1 MYIAALNKTTTL
13 CISTIFLLINSYC
26 CVAQI
31 QGCTDVLASNYNAA
45 ATNNNG
51 SCTYSVTNY
60 TPPIQVSS
68 ISSTLDETSG
78 LQIVNK
84 DLWTFN
90 DSGGDPAIYKID
102 SLTNTILQ
110 KVTIGGATNIDWE
123 DIAYDGTYLYI
134 GDFGNNDNGART
146 NLRIY
151 KIPVAAIPP
160 HSTNATYTIAAN
172 LVQVINFTYADQ
184 PQPPVAQSNTNNI
197 KYDCEAML
205 VDSGKIHLFTKD
217 RVNFSTT
224 HYIINSTNAGTYA
237 LLPVETLATNYL
249 VTAADKAP
257 NQNVIILFGYQ
268 KTGVALH
275 FIHLLSNYNNGQFFN
290 GNKRLLNLPDVTIMG
305 QGEGITFRDDS
316 TGYISNEQVNA
327 GITIPQRLR
336 FFNIGGY
343 ISSWVKRYTFIGTGN
358 WSIESNWKNNHKPPT
373 ILPPQAEII
382 IDPLATGQCILDI
395 PYTIPT
401 SCKIAVLNNK
411 KFLVQGNLSIQ

>member
-1 MYIAALNKTTTL
+1 MNIVAKNKIRISIITAILL
-13 CISTIFLLINSYC
+13 CLQCLSC
-26 CVAQI
+26 KAQV

-45 ATNNNG
+45 ATINNG

-60 TPPIQVSS
+60 TPPIQVNS

-78 LQIVNK
+78 LQIINK

-110 KVTIGGATNIDWE
+110 KVTIGGATNVDWE
-123 DIAYDGTYLYI
+123 DIAYDGTHLYI

-146 NLRIY
+146 NLKIY
-151 KIPVAAIPP
+151 KVPVAAIPP
-160 HSTNATYTIAAN
+160 HTTNATYTVASN

-184 PQPPVAQSNTNNI
+184 PQPPEAQSSTNNI

-205 VDSGKIHLFTKD
+205 IDSGKIHLFTKD
-217 RVNFSTT
+217 RVNLSTT
-224 HYIINSTNAGTYA
+224 HYIINTTNAGTFA
-237 LLPVETLATNYL
+237 LTPIESLATNYL

-257 NQNVIILFGYQ
+257 NQQVIILYGYQ
-268 KTGVALH
+268 KTGAGLH
-275 FIHLLSNYNNGQFFN
+275 FIHLLSNYHDGLYFN
-290 GNKRLLNLPDVTIMG
+290 GNKRKLDLPDVTIMG

-316 TGYISNEQVNA
+316 TGYISNEQVSA

-336 FFNIGGY
+336 FFNVGSY
-343 ISSWVKRYTFIGTGN
+343 VSSWVKRYTFTGNGN
-358 WSIESNWKNNHKPPT
+358 WSIDANWKNNQKPPT
-373 ILPPQAEII
+373 TLPYQAEII
-382 IDPLATGQCILDI
+382 IDPLAIGNCTLNI

-401 SCKIAVLNNK
+401 GCKITVLNNK
-411 KFLVQGNLSIQ
+411 KFIVQGNLTVQ